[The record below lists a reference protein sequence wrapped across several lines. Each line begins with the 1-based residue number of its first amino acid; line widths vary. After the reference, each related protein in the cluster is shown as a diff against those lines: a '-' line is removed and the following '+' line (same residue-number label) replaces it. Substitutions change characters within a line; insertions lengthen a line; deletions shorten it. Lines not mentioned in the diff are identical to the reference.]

1 MITIEK
7 YGNDKIVL
15 HGHTLPD
22 VCAACSSIMYTAINF
37 IDRYDKDASE
47 FIDDTEKDI
56 VTIIIKKHDETIDMI
71 LDTMFDM
78 FNDLRETDN
87 QDKIQIK
94 NMEL

>member
-15 HGHTLPD
+15 YGHSYPD
-22 VCAACSSIMYTAINF
+22 ICSACSSIMYTAVNF
-37 IDRYDKDASE
+37 LDRYDKDASE
-47 FIDDTEKDI
+47 FVDDTENDV
-56 VTIIIKKHDETIDMI
+56 VTITIKKHDKTIDMI

-78 FNDLRETDN
+78 FNDVCEQANEDN
-87 QDKIQIK
+87 VVIK